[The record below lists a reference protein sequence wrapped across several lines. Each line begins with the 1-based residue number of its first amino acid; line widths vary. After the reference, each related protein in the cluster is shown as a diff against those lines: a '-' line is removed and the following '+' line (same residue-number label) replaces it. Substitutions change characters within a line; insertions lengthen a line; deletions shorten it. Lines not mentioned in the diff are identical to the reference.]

1 MLPSEEDLE
10 LIEEEKI
17 IDTEDL
23 SENMSLNDPVRMY
36 LKEIGKIPLLT
47 LEEEHKLAVR
57 MAEGDEEAQKKMTK
71 AAYLE
76 LGMIMKPYLKPR
88 ITGIDKLSIY
98 MEGFTNYLCDRGIN
112 DLILTGWS
120 GNHSY
125 ESSAE
130 LVKHQIDAGWPL
142 PYLNLKHRAPSF
154 RDLVWHWFL
163 LTGYETFHDEVMV
176 KVTTYGSWRWLS
188 LKELWD
194 TGYKQKGGLI
204 LFSRPV
210 IEQEGTGKSLDR
222 L

>member
-1 MLPSEEDLE
+1 MAC
-10 LIEEEKI
+10 
-17 IDTEDL
+17 THL
-23 SENMSLNDPVRMY
+23 SELQLLSTHSVSKSMQYIPQVTQESDCSLYFSLYKNLPDAAPQ
-36 LKEIGKIPLLT
+36 
-47 LEEEHKLAVR
+47 
-57 MAEGDEEAQKKMTK
+57 AQKKMTK

>member
-1 MLPSEEDLE
+1 MQRPR
-10 LIEEEKI
+10 
-17 IDTEDL
+17 
-23 SENMSLNDPVRMY
+23 PR
-36 LKEIGKIPLLT
+36 
-47 LEEEHKLAVR
+47 
-57 MAEGDEEAQKKMTK
+57 KKMTK

>member
-1 MLPSEEDLE
+1 MKRELPYFS
-10 LIEEEKI
+10 IEGAFGGSQEWFTHDWWMRKGGCAAVTAT
-17 IDTEDL
+17 DC
-23 SENMSLNDPVRMY
+23 SLYFSLYKNLPDAAPQ
-36 LKEIGKIPLLT
+36 
-47 LEEEHKLAVR
+47 
-57 MAEGDEEAQKKMTK
+57 AQKKMTK

-125 ESSAE
+125 VSSAE

>member
-1 MLPSEEDLE
+1 MLPLQQQTAAFIFPFIKTF
-10 LIEEEKI
+10 L
-17 IDTEDL
+17 
-23 SENMSLNDPVRMY
+23 MQRPR
-36 LKEIGKIPLLT
+36 P
-47 LEEEHKLAVR
+47 R
-57 MAEGDEEAQKKMTK
+57 KKMTK

>member
-1 MLPSEEDLE
+1 MKRELPYFS
-10 LIEEEKI
+10 IEGAFGQPEAR
-17 IDTEDL
+17 
-23 SENMSLNDPVRMY
+23 N
-36 LKEIGKIPLLT
+36 GLLT
-47 LEEEHKLAVR
+47 TGGCERAAVLPLQ
-57 MAEGDEEAQKKMTK
+57 QKTAAFYFPFIKTFLVTAPPGPEKMTK

-130 LVKHQIDAGWPL
+130 PVKHQIDAGWPL

-154 RDLVWHWFL
+154 RDLVWFWFL
-163 LTGYETFHDEVMV
+163 LGN
-176 KVTTYGSWRWLS
+176 
-188 LKELWD
+188 
-194 TGYKQKGGLI
+194 
-204 LFSRPV
+204 
-210 IEQEGTGKSLDR
+210 
-222 L
+222 

>member
-1 MLPSEEDLE
+1 MVYPRLVDAKGRLCCRYSNRLQPLFFPYKNLPDAA
-10 LIEEEKI
+10 
-17 IDTEDL
+17 
-23 SENMSLNDPVRMY
+23 PQ
-36 LKEIGKIPLLT
+36 
-47 LEEEHKLAVR
+47 
-57 MAEGDEEAQKKMTK
+57 AQKKMTK

-163 LTGYETFHDEVMV
+163 LTGYETFYDEVMV

>member
-1 MLPSEEDLE
+1 MKRELPYFS
-10 LIEEEKI
+10 IEGAFGGSQEWFTHDWWMRKGGCAAVTAT
-17 IDTEDL
+17 DC
-23 SENMSLNDPVRMY
+23 SLYFSLYKNLPDATPQ
-36 LKEIGKIPLLT
+36 
-47 LEEEHKLAVR
+47 
-57 MAEGDEEAQKKMTK
+57 AQKKMTK

-163 LTGYETFHDEVMV
+163 LTGYETFYDEVMV

>member
-1 MLPSEEDLE
+1 MRKGGCAAVTATDCSLYFSLYKNLPDAA
-10 LIEEEKI
+10 
-17 IDTEDL
+17 
-23 SENMSLNDPVRMY
+23 PQ
-36 LKEIGKIPLLT
+36 
-47 LEEEHKLAVR
+47 
-57 MAEGDEEAQKKMTK
+57 AQKKMTK

-163 LTGYETFHDEVMV
+163 LTGYETFYDEVMV